1 MLRDIKNVLIGLTSE
16 FGPSEISSAWA
27 YGLSMAKQAGAHA
40 TIQSSSIKLR
50 LHSTW
55 MTTNVA
61 GLVRAENRHLH
72 TVAVTA
78 ARRAEAN
85 AKAEGIECTTAVP
98 HLTYQELLTSFVRLA
113 RVHDLTI
120 VDADA
125 DILSLDRGL
134 IETLLTQS
142 GRPLVIVPENHEV
155 FKCERIIL
163 AWDGS
168 AKAVRAAN
176 DALSLL
182 RDAEV
187 VQVLSVTGEKE
198 LPDLTK
204 SADMVTHL
212 ALHGVRAVSVFLP
225 ADRGDVAETIRT
237 AAKNGGADMIVM
249 GGFVHSRLREMVLGG
264 VTQSLLRQSPIPLFM
279 SY

>member
-40 TIQSSSIKLR
+40 TIQSASLKLR

-61 GLVRAENRHLH
+61 GLVSAENRRLR

-142 GRPLVIVPENHEV
+142 GRPLIIVPENHEV
-155 FKCERIIL
+155 FKSERIIL

-168 AKAVRAAN
+168 AKAARAAN

-182 RDAEV
+182 RAAEL
-187 VQVLSVTGEKE
+187 VQVISVTGEKE

-204 SADMVTHL
+204 SADMITHL
-212 ALHGVRAVSVFLP
+212 AYHGVPAVSVCLP
-225 ADRGDVAETIRT
+225 ADGGDVAETIRT
-237 AAKNGGADMIVM
+237 AAKNGRADMIVM
-249 GGFVHSRLREMVLGG
+249 GGFVHSRLRELVLGG
-264 VTQSLLRQSPIPLFM
+264 VTQSLLRQSPTPLFM